1 MVHQKLSGASRPKS
15 YDDPKNSSFSG
26 FSDTG
31 LHQDLQVT
39 LVQAHLQHVHDA
51 QKPAIAQWPIDSLF
65 LCCLIYVINLIFD
78 CGLLS
83 IHWNTP
89 LPFTGLSQPQ
99 LAATPNKANTQ
110 HAVQSHQTFKS
121 RDGFQQL
128 WRPFSHNS
136 FEGTPALRRS
146 SRRKSFGWN
155 AAEKTFICLLEDTT

>member
-1 MVHQKLSGASRPKS
+1 MVHQKLSGALRPKS

-51 QKPAIAQWPIDSLF
+51 QKPAIAQWPIDSLS

-99 LAATPNKANTQ
+99 LAAAPNTANTH

-128 WRPFSHNS
+128 
-136 FEGTPALRRS
+136 
-146 SRRKSFGWN
+146 
-155 AAEKTFICLLEDTT
+155 